1 MSPWQILPGQ
11 ISPWHLESVLD
22 VLRNL
27 HLKFHQY
34 RVSNSGD
41 IADIEFVWWGGV
53 GGGGWCAKSF
63 SCLTQLEVML
73 GWVELWLTWGFDNF
87 ISKNFTIWTPLTGA
101 YSPNQNGLCEK
112 NHQLVDKMM
121 DDDKNLKFPEAKN
134 TLANVYGF
142 PPYSLSQEDNLSFQA
157 PVGTIWQD

>member
-1 MSPWQILPGQ
+1 MAQKFNHTVCMDLNIWQGTSTIILYIIDIFTRFTIAKIIPDKTPDRVLKVLVNDWIKFWGSPSQILVDNGGEFANAKM
-11 ISPWHLESVLD
+11 IAIYETFSI
-22 VLRNL
+22 
-27 HLKFHQY
+27 KF
-34 RVSNSGD
+34 
-41 IADIEFVWWGGV
+41 
-53 GGGGWCAKSF
+53 
-63 SCLTQLEVML
+63 LT
-73 GWVELWLTWGFDNF
+73 
-87 ISKNFTIWTPLTGA
+87 TGA